1 MPAPV
6 PKGEDEK
13 NLDLGP
19 CIRFFR
25 RENPEMTSEQRIA
38 ACFSTW
44 RQAHGKPEPKKEGE

>member
-25 RENPEMTSEQRIA
+25 RENPEMTSEQWVA

-44 RQAHGKPEPKKEGE
+44 RRAHGKPEPKKEGG